1 MDRHSE
7 LGTAPIGKLLFRYS
21 VPAIISM
28 IVNALYNF
36 VDRIFIGNIEG
47 IGALAIT
54 GVGISIP
61 ILLILVAFAVG
72 IAIGAA
78 TNISLKLGQGKRDE
92 AEAIMGNAAMLSVAI
107 GVILTIIYFCA
118 RDSILGFF
126 GATSASLQYAGEYT
140 DMLMVGATH
149 WMLMFTLSA
158 IIRADGNPRKS
169 AMVLIVGCLINV
181 PLDWIFIFELD
192 MGIRGAALATVIAE
206 FVGVVICILHFA
218 QRRSNLVFRM
228 AALKPKW
235 ELIKV
240 ICAIGVTP
248 FTTNLSMSAAA
259 LVYNHS
265 LKEYGGDL
273 AIGALTTISS
283 ILMVFVMII
292 FGLMQGMQP
301 IVGYNYGAKNFDRA
315 KRAFLMTVSGAVAV
329 MSVGLV
335 IMQLFPEFCVS
346 LFNKDPE
353 LMALTVDGIHRY
365 AVTMPIAA
373 IMMVGSNYIM
383 AIGRAKLSLSLSL
396 LRQIGI
402 QIPILLILPQ
412 FLGLSGVWIA
422 NPVSD
427 IVVATVVVV
436 ALTFEFRGYKKA

>member
-1 MDRHSE
+1 
-7 LGTAPIGKLLFRYS
+7 
-21 VPAIISM
+21 M